1 VCVHVRSI
9 YVCMCVCVYHCVY
22 NITDCSDKER
32 RGHKEAVLKLQ
43 HTLLLLQGEKDFSRQ
58 RERERERERERRLW
72 IIKK

>member
-1 VCVHVRSI
+1 
-9 YVCMCVCVYHCVY
+9 VYHCVY

-58 RERERERERERRLW
+58 RERERERERERDVYG
-72 IIKK
+72 